1 MPINQGHEAAYTL
14 SKNKKL
20 ILPIS
25 INFILFPQMIAIAAA
40 CAFTAAVT
48 AQQPCS
54 FGYGCAS
61 MNFTVGHIKGNKWLE
76 GGVGFEEYLMIP
88 YVSRHP

>member
-1 MPINQGHEAAYTL
+1 
-14 SKNKKL
+14 
-20 ILPIS
+20 
-25 INFILFPQMIAIAAA
+25 MIAIAAA
-40 CAFTAAVT
+40 CAFTAAVN

>member
-1 MPINQGHEAAYTL
+1 
-14 SKNKKL
+14 
-20 ILPIS
+20 
-25 INFILFPQMIAIAAA
+25 MIAIAAA

-88 YVSRHP
+88 YVTGTHSTPLYSRSILNCIFIHDCRRL